1 MHGEAE
7 ESAERTCTEDLR
19 RKAEGATGAVQAM
32 RMGHALERLPGLP
45 LPPLRAAQHTGK
57 CGKVETGVKTR

>member
-19 RKAEGATGAVQAM
+19 RKAEGAAGAVQEM
-32 RMGHALERLPGLP
+32 HMGNVGERPSCLPVP
-45 LPPLRAAQHTGK
+45 SLRAAQHTGK

>member
-19 RKAEGATGAVQAM
+19 RKAEGAAGAVQEM
-32 RMGHALERLPGLP
+32 HMGNVGERLSRLP
-45 LPPLRAAQHTGK
+45 VPPLRAAQLLGK
-57 CGKVETGVKTR
+57 CGKVETDVKTR